1 MRGRLL
7 PVAAIALAC
16 VAIASPAASGDG
28 GPGPGVVQGWN
39 GITAGEE
46 RYVAVPAVGWTAIQ
60 AIKRNGGRVDR
71 WMTLKGS
78 WGIPV
83 VANDGT
89 TDGLLSDRR
98 RLLVAKA
105 NTGRYLRKH
114 SSFALIDMRKMR
126 VLQRVR
132 LPGHHTF
139 DALSPDGRYLY
150 LVEYVSQADFSR
162 YRVRAYDMRARR
174 LHAELVN
181 DKSESVEN
189 MQGWPVA
196 REKSPDRRWAY
207 TLYAGGHHAFI
218 HALDTKQVEAICID
232 MPWHKQP
239 KRLFE
244 FRLRLDPEGNLVVR
258 GPRGRALVV
267 IDRQDHSIL
276 SSVRNP

>member
-39 GITAGEE
+39 GITAGDE

-78 WGIPV
+78 WGIPL

-89 TDGLLSDRR
+89 TEGLIGDGR
-98 RLLVAKA
+98 RLLVAQA
-105 NTGRYLRKH
+105 AAGPNLRKH
-114 SSFALIDMRKMR
+114 TSFTFLDMKKMR
-126 VLQRVR
+126 VVDRVR
-132 LPGHHTF
+132 IPGHHNF
-139 DALSPDGRYLY
+139 DTISPDGRYLY
-150 LVEYVSQADFSR
+150 LVEYVSEADLSR
-162 YRVRAYDMRARR
+162 YRVRVYDMRARR
-174 LHAELVN
+174 LRREFVN
-181 DKSESVEN
+181 DKRESVEN

-218 HALDTKQVEAICID
+218 HALDTRQVEAICID

-244 FRLRLDPEGNLVVR
+244 FRLRLDGEGNLVVR
-258 GPRGRALVV
+258 GPRGRTLVV
-267 IDRQDHSIL
+267 IDREDHSIL